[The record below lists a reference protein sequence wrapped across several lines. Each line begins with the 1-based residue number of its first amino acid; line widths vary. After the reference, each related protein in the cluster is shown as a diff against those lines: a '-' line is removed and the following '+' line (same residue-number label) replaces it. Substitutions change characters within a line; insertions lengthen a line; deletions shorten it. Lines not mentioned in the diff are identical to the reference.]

1 MRQNSKQDA
10 KKQFLKVKNSLLELQ
25 KYFIKLTDRKLR
37 DRKVEVKGEIEEL
50 LFRLIINDMDKF
62 EQKTMKEIKTL
73 GMIG

>member
-1 MRQNSKQDA
+1 M
-10 KKQFLKVKNSLLELQ
+10 KNSPLELQ

>member
-1 MRQNSKQDA
+1 M
-10 KKQFLKVKNSLLELQ
+10 KNSLLELQ

-62 EQKTMKEIKTL
+62 EQKTMKEIRTL

>member
-1 MRQNSKQDA
+1 M
-10 KKQFLKVKNSLLELQ
+10 KNSLLELQ

-62 EQKTMKEIKTL
+62 EQKTMKERKTL

>member
-1 MRQNSKQDA
+1 M
-10 KKQFLKVKNSLLELQ
+10 KNSLLELQ

-62 EQKTMKEIKTL
+62 EQKTMKEIKIL

>member
-1 MRQNSKQDA
+1 M
-10 KKQFLKVKNSLLELQ
+10 KNSLLELQ

-62 EQKTMKEIKTL
+62 EQKTMKAIKTL

>member
-1 MRQNSKQDA
+1 M
-10 KKQFLKVKNSLLELQ
+10 KNSLLELQ

>member
-1 MRQNSKQDA
+1 M
-10 KKQFLKVKNSLLELQ
+10 KNSLLELQ

-37 DRKVEVKGEIEEL
+37 DRKVEVKVEIEEL

-62 EQKTMKEIKTL
+62 EQKTMKEIKAL

>member
-1 MRQNSKQDA
+1 M
-10 KKQFLKVKNSLLELQ
+10 KNSLLELQ

-37 DRKVEVKGEIEEL
+37 DRKVEVKVEIEEL

>member
-1 MRQNSKQDA
+1 M
-10 KKQFLKVKNSLLELQ
+10 KNSLLELQ

-50 LFRLIINDMDKF
+50 LFRLIINNMDKF